1 MIDMSFK
8 TEQEH
13 KGIDIKT
20 DFLYGLVVILPI
32 VVTVWLIKVTIQLFS
47 GPIYYVLGQ
56 KIPLLISLLITL
68 VLITAIGL
76 LARNIIGKMLI
87 NYFEKVMGKIPI
99 VNIVYKSIKQVIGS
113 FSFNKKNF
121 LGAVLIEYPRKGTYA
136 LGFVTKEVVKGV
148 KDKDGK
154 NLVEG
159 MSAVFVP
166 TTPNPTSGYFLYA
179 KQSELT
185 PLDISVEDS
194 VKILMSAGVLEP
206 GQDLS

>member
-1 MIDMSFK
+1 MSFK

>member
-1 MIDMSFK
+1 MD
-8 TEQEH
+8 
-13 KGIDIKT
+13 
-20 DFLYGLVVILPI
+20 
-32 VVTVWLIKVTIQLFS
+32 LFH
-47 GPIYYVLGQ
+47 LT
-56 KIPLLISLLITL
+56 KKSL
-68 VLITAIGL
+68 
-76 LARNIIGKMLI
+76 
-87 NYFEKVMGKIPI
+87 
-99 VNIVYKSIKQVIGS
+99 
-113 FSFNKKNF
+113 

-136 LGFVTKEVVKGV
+136 LGFVTKQLVKGV

-154 NLVEG
+154 NIVEG